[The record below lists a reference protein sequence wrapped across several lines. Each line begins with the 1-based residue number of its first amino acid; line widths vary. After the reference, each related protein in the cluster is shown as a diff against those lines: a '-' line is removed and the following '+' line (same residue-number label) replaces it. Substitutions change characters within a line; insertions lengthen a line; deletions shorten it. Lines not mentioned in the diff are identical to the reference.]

1 MHVAIRAAEKFRTME
16 RGASKRALGK
26 RICKE
31 KENGIQTY
39 ELDELDLLAR
49 YFSSDPYCRDKLH

>member
-39 ELDELDLLAR
+39 EFDELDLVAR
-49 YFSSDPYCRDKLH
+49 YFNSDPYCPYKLH